1 MSAAW
6 SYVQNF
12 FEKYLT
18 IPDIY
23 FSDVFEI
30 AIIAILFYYIF
41 LWFRKS
47 RAWSLLKGILVIVF
61 FMVFA
66 SLFHLTTL
74 LWIINKTLSAGII
87 AIVIIFQPELRRALE
102 QLGKKNVLFKFFKI
116 GSNTEMCIRDSSYPA
131 NKCKVGF
138 KRYIILKNGYIII
151 FTYTK

>member
-23 FSDVFEI
+23 FSDIFEI

-87 AIVIIFQPELRRALE
+87 AIVIGIIGTVSFAWTLDTSVYLQGLTSFLHIISYISLFIH
-102 QLGKKNVLFKFFKI
+102 LGMF
-116 GSNTEMCIRDSSYPA
+116 PA
-131 NKCKVGF
+131 NITVSSFFILSKC
-138 KRYIILKNGYIII
+138 N
-151 FTYTK
+151 